1 MGEAEEIVDRR
12 SRELGWTFPVLLD
25 SRGEISSRY
34 GITGHPETFL
44 IDKQGR
50 IAAMAIGPR
59 NWQSP
64 EAERLI
70 TALVKEDQPF

>member
-1 MGEAEEIVDRR
+1 VRERA
-12 SRELGWTFPVLLD
+12 RELGWTFPVLLD
-25 SRGEISSRY
+25 SRSEVSARF
-34 GITGHPETFL
+34 GITGHPESFL

-50 IAAMAIGPR
+50 IAALAIGPR

-70 TALVKEDQPF
+70 AALLKEDQPF

>member
-1 MGEAEEIVDRR
+1 MGEAEDIVRER

-25 SRGEISSRY
+25 SRSEVSARF
-34 GITGHPETFL
+34 GITGHPESFL

-50 IAAMAIGPR
+50 IAALAIGPR

-64 EAERLI
+64 EASILI
-70 TALVKEDQPF
+70 TALLRE